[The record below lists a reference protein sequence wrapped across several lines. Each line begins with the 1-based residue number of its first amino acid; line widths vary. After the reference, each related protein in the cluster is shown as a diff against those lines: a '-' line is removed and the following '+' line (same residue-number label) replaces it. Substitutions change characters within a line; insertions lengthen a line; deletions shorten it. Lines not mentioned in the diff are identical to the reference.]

1 VLTDNSLLESV
12 APNLEI
18 DSTLSISDMVN
29 LLRTFHATKVDSV
42 PQETMPNIE
51 NFANYYFQGYSF
63 GSVVLPTY
71 PQDQQAVDNFL
82 GLKRPP
88 GSNVK
93 PASIKVSV
101 LNGTGVPGQAITTAA
116 ELSSLGYHVVGTGS
130 TPSVGPISETLVYY
144 KPGHILEAERLL
156 KSLTGIVG
164 MVQGATSLNAD
175 VTVVTG
181 SDYTVRVHPAKAKGS
196 AGGTTKS
203 GSTSTTSS
211 TSTSSTTTTTSLA
224 TTTTTT
230 QPSSLGPPSLA
241 AQPLPGY
248 DPRACHT

>member
-1 VLTDNSLLESV
+1 MSSGTGTVDLGQSGVPAEPERSGEPTGATRRSRAVD
-12 APNLEI
+12 
-18 DSTLSISDMVN
+18 
-29 LLRTFHATKVDSV
+29 LLRRLG
-42 PQETMPNIE
+42 E
-51 NFANYYFQGYSF
+51 ANALVVTVCAIVAALVF
-63 GSVVLPTY
+63 GALLILCTSPPVL
-71 PQDQQAVDNFL
+71 QAWGHV
-82 GLKRPP
+82 
-88 GSNVK
+88 GSNPGHAFSESWSTV
-93 PASIKVSV
+93 AAAYSALVEGSIFNPHAQD
-101 LNGTGVPGQAITTAA
+101 LTQAFN
-116 ELSSLGYHVVGTGS
+116 
-130 TPSVGPISETLVYY
+130 PISETLVYY

-211 TSTSSTTTTTSLA
+211 TSTSSTTTTSLA

-230 QPSSLGPPSLA
+230 QPSSLGPPSQA